1 MAKKTKTELE
11 NNAEDV
17 KYKVGKGSITYKPN
31 GYSLSKIITV
41 GEVIPDEIIEN
52 YKRQNVLEKLLEK
65 GTIVLCGADLEETK
79 KEYVN
84 PPSNASDMMN
94 EIADKTSQ
102 KTEEVKETKEAV
114 SENKEEVKEEV
125 KEENK
130 EEAKESN

>member
-11 NNAEDV
+11 NNAELENGNNAK
-17 KYKVGKGSITYKPN
+17 KYQVGKGSITYKPN

-65 GTIVLCGADLEETK
+65 GTIVLCGYDLEETK

-94 EIADKTSQ
+94 EIANKTSQ
-102 KTEEVKETKEAV
+102 KTEEAKETNEAV
-114 SENKEEVKEEV
+114 SESKEEVKETV
-125 KEENK
+125 S
-130 EEAKESN
+130 ESNE

>member
-11 NNAEDV
+11 NNAELENGNNAK
-17 KYKVGKGSITYKPN
+17 KYQVGKGSITYKPN

-52 YKRQNVLEKLLEK
+52 YKRKNVLEKLLEK

-94 EIADKTSQ
+94 EIANKTSQ
-102 KTEEVKETKEAV
+102 KTEEAKETNEAV
-114 SENKEEVKEEV
+114 SESKEEVKETV
-125 KEENK
+125 S
-130 EEAKESN
+130 ESNE

>member
-1 MAKKTKTELE
+1 MAKKNKTELE
-11 NNAEDV
+11 NNAEDL
-17 KYKVGKGSITYKPN
+17 KYKVGKGSITYKPK

-41 GEVIPDEIIEN
+41 DEVIPDEIIEN

-94 EIADKTSQ
+94 EIANKTSQ
-102 KTEEVKETKEAV
+102 KTEEAKETV

-130 EEAKESN
+130 EEAKESNE

>member
-11 NNAEDV
+11 NNAEDL

-65 GTIVLCGADLEETK
+65 GTIVLCGIDLKETK

-102 KTEEVKETKEAV
+102 KTEEVKETV

-130 EEAKESN
+130 EEAKESNE

>member
-1 MAKKTKTELE
+1 MAKQTKTELE
-11 NNAEDV
+11 NNAE
-17 KYKVGKGSITYKPN
+17 KYQVGKGSITYKPN

-41 GEVIPDEIIEN
+41 GEIIPDEIIEN

-79 KEYVN
+79 KEYVK

-102 KTEEVKETKEAV
+102 KTEEVKEAV
-114 SENKEEVKEEV
+114 SENKEEVKV
-125 KEENK
+125 
-130 EEAKESN
+130 SNE

>member
-1 MAKKTKTELE
+1 MAKKNKTELE
-11 NNAEDV
+11 NNAEDL
-17 KYKVGKGSITYKPN
+17 KYKVGKGSITYKPK

-41 GEVIPDEIIEN
+41 DEVIPDEIIEN

-79 KEYVN
+79 KEYVK

-102 KTEEVKETKEAV
+102 KTEEVKEAV
-114 SENKEEVKEEV
+114 SENKEEVKE
-125 KEENK
+125 
-130 EEAKESN
+130 SNV